1 LLAQIVLLLAPIVAK
16 SLPLT
21 PRSMASLTTETSEE
35 PRPKRLGG
43 RPKKEPGEKL
53 KSVTTHVSA
62 ARYDELQA
70 GAAAVRQ
77 PISQFVRPLVEAGVK
92 ARKRPVLPLTVE
104 QDSYLRQLAGMAN
117 NLNQLSKRAHQSGF
131 AAVAQEVEAQAAT
144 LDRLLDYF
152 ADVV

>member
-1 LLAQIVLLLAPIVAK
+1 MSQLAI
-16 SLPLT
+16 
-21 PRSMASLTTETSEE
+21 TSADELK
-35 PRPKRLGG
+35 PKRLGG

-53 KSVTTHVSA
+53 KSVTTHVSLT
-62 ARYDELQA
+62 RYEELEA

-77 PISQFVRPLVEAGVK
+77 PLSQFVRPLVEAGVK
-92 ARKRPVLPLTVE
+92 ARKRPVLQLTVE
-104 QDSYLRQLAGMAN
+104 QDGYLRQLAGMAN

-131 AAVAQEVEAQAAT
+131 AAVAQQVEAQAAT

>member
-1 LLAQIVLLLAPIVAK
+1 MSQI
-16 SLPLT
+16 T
-21 PRSMASLTTETSEE
+21 PNSADE
-35 PRPKRLGG
+35 PKPKRLGG

-53 KSVTTHVSA
+53 KSVTTHVSL
-62 ARYDELQA
+62 ARYEELEA

-77 PISQFVRPLVEAGVK
+77 PLSQFVRPLVEAGVK
-92 ARKRPVLPLTVE
+92 ARKRPILQLSVE
-104 QDSYLRQLAGMAN
+104 QDGYLRQLAGIAN

-131 AAVAQEVEAQAAT
+131 AAVAQDVEAQAAT

>member
-1 LLAQIVLLLAPIVAK
+1 MSQLAAN
-16 SLPLT
+16 ST
-21 PRSMASLTTETSEE
+21 DE
-35 PRPKRLGG
+35 PKPKRLGG

-53 KSVTTHVSA
+53 KSVTTHVSLV
-62 ARYDELQA
+62 RYEELEA

-77 PISQFVRPLVEAGVK
+77 PLSQFVRPLVEAGVK
-92 ARKRPVLPLTVE
+92 ARRRPVLQLTIE
-104 QDSYLRQLAGMAN
+104 QDGYLRQLAGMAN

>member
-1 LLAQIVLLLAPIVAK
+1 MSQIVP
-16 SLPLT
+16 
-21 PRSMASLTTETSEE
+21 ASVDE
-35 PRPKRLGG
+35 PKPKRLGG

-53 KSVTTHVSA
+53 KSLTTHVSA
-62 ARYDELQA
+62 ARYDELQE

-92 ARKRPVLPLTVE
+92 ARKRPVLQLTIE
-104 QDSYLRQLAGMAN
+104 QDGYLRQLAGMAN

-131 AAVAQEVEAQAAT
+131 AAVAQDVEAQAAT

>member
-1 LLAQIVLLLAPIVAK
+1 MLAQNVLLLAPIVAK
-16 SLPLT
+16 RPIATPL
-21 PRSMASLTTETSEE
+21 SMANIAAKTPEA
-35 PRPKRLGG
+35 PKPKRLGG

-92 ARKRPVLPLTVE
+92 ARKRPVLQLTVE
-104 QDSYLRQLAGMAN
+104 QDGYLRQLAGMAN
-117 NLNQLSKRAHQSGF
+117 NLNQLSKRAHQNGF
-131 AAVAQEVEAQAAT
+131 AAVAQEVEVQAAS